1 MAGVEG
7 KPCGGHVDKTGAEL
21 AELKTWG
28 SDLIGRGVKS
38 RHEPGL
44 AGPALIQVGDAEVW
58 PLAGAHAE
66 AHRDGVLFGGG

>member
-1 MAGVEG
+1 MI
-7 KPCGGHVDKTGAEL
+7 
-21 AELKTWG
+21 G
-28 SDLIGRGVKS
+28 SGVKS